1 MKVLKY
7 LTFDSL
13 REGVGASQA
22 LAYVK
27 EISKHRKV
35 EIVSFEKS
43 LPSIDEVGEIE
54 HLNLNWTPI
63 PFGKFGSVG
72 GLIRVIKMSQHVD
85 RDDLVHARGNLAG
98 FAAICRFNRNL
109 IWDCRSLQADQRR
122 ALSTSPYKNIAFL
135 IERLIETLL
144 AKFSKQIITITNAVV
159 PILSQRYGIST
170 GKITTISTCTNTAI
184 FYPLNSHVNTPIRIL
199 IPGTFSPAYDIALMN
214 KIIKKLRVIR
224 KIRLIVALSP
234 GYANN
239 WEGLDFDEVISKPHD
254 EMPDL
259 IRSSDLGMSVWKNNL
274 GVCLTSVASTKT
286 AEFLAC
292 GKPVILNLS
301 QGDFGELVREKRIGV
316 STVGSSNSEIDTYVS
331 EILEL
336 LEDSSISTR
345 CREVALDNLSLDKAI
360 PKLLDIY
367 SHMDPENLF
376 YPK

>member
-35 EIVSFEKS
+35 EIISFEKS
-43 LPSIDEVGEIE
+43 LPSIDELGAIE

-72 GLIRVIKMSQHVD
+72 GLIRVIKMSQHVY

-98 FAAICRFNRNL
+98 FAAICRVNRNL

-122 ALSTSPYKNIAFL
+122 ALSTSPYRNIGFL

-144 AKFSKQIITITNAVV
+144 AKFSKHIITITNAVV

-170 GKITTISTCTNTAI
+170 SKITTISTCTNTAI
-184 FYPLNSHVNTPIRIL
+184 FKPLNSHVNTPIRIL

-224 KIRLIVALSP
+224 NIRLIVALSP
-234 GYANN
+234 GYTNN

-259 IRSSDLGMSVWKNNL
+259 IRSSDLGMSIWKNNL

-316 STVGSSNSEIDTYVS
+316 STVGSSNSEIDAYVS
-331 EILEL
+331 AILEL

-345 CREVALDNLSLDKAI
+345 CREVALDNLSLDTAI

-367 SHMDPENLF
+367 NRMDPENLF